1 MNTMQPAV
9 SMKSKS
15 LPLFWILLLGLAL
28 AGSILLF
35 SVTAQWGLGTNSDSS
50 NYIAGARNILKGHGY
65 RNYGSLSL
73 ITHWPPFYSF
83 TLAVIG
89 LLGID
94 PLDGTRLLHTVLY
107 GFNILMIGLIL
118 KKITGSSLTAFFG
131 SLFMLTA
138 LPMFEVH
145 TRVCSEP
152 WFIFFSFTAFY
163 LLNQYLGGQSKTYF
177 FGAAILTALACLDR
191 YVGVTVIGTGVL
203 SLFLLSRNK
212 LAARFKESLLF
223 LTISALPL
231 GLWLL
236 RNKLR
241 ANDLMSKSVNPPSF
255 SFEYLQMAF
264 NTFTTWLLPASV
276 PSLLRHISLCLALA
290 AAVVLVIL
298 IVSKE
303 IKRGSDKIFTTDGS
317 LRFVALLI
325 VFMVCYS
332 GLHIAHH
339 VIMNAS
345 VSAGDRHF
353 SPLFIAGLLVTLI
366 FLDRFVKLSPNAPFK
381 KIAVISLLLLMGFS
395 YLLSAAQEFATFWK
409 NGYGHTSRFWRA
421 SETMIKTK
429 SLLKDEFIYT
439 NNSSAVYLIVNAPA
453 RRLPSKINKKKYR
466 HDEEAQIN
474 SPVLLSQLRKISE
487 RLLDKEGYV
496 VFFSRRQQWYSLTQ
510 TELEKY
516 LPITPVIKLK
526 DGVIYKADPAREY
539 EILHA
544 KGIE

>member
-1 MNTMQPAV
+1 MLNAETVKTKPFAF
-9 SMKSKS
+9 S
-15 LPLFWILLLGLAL
+15 FFLLLAL
-28 AGSILLF
+28 ALTGSILLF
-35 SVTAQWGLGTNSDSS
+35 IVTASWGLGTNSDSA
-50 NYIAGARNILKGHGY
+50 NYIAGARNILTGHGY

-73 ITHWPPFYSF
+73 ITHWPPFFSF

-94 PLDGTRLLHTVLY
+94 PLDGARILHSALY
-107 GFNILMIGLIL
+107 GVNILMIGLIL
-118 KKITGSSLTAFFG
+118 RKLTGSLIAALFG
-131 SLFMLTA
+131 AYFMLA
-138 LPMFEVH
+138 SMPMIEVH

-163 LLNQYLGGQSKTYF
+163 LLNQYLAGQSKKYLF
-177 FGAAILTALACLDR
+177 SAAALTGLACLDR
-191 YVGVTVIGTGVL
+191 YVGVTVIGAGTLG
-203 SLFLLSRNK
+203 LFLLSRKK
-212 LAARFKESLLF
+212 LAARVKESLLF
-223 LTISALPL
+223 LAISALPL

-236 RNKLR
+236 RNKLL
-241 ANDLMSKSVNPPSF
+241 ANELMSKSVNPPSL

-264 NTFTTWLLPASV
+264 GTFTTWLLPASV
-276 PSLLRHISLCLALA
+276 PSLVRHIGLFLTLVGA
-290 AAVVLVIL
+290 AILVVL

-303 IKRGSDKIFTTDGS
+303 IKHGATKIITTDDS
-317 LRFVALLI
+317 LRFVALLM
-325 VFMVCYS
+325 VFMVCYA
-332 GLHIAHH
+332 GLHIVHH

-353 SPLFIAGLLVTLI
+353 SPLFIAGLLIVLI
-366 FLDRFVKLSPNAPFK
+366 LLDRFVKLSPSAPFK
-381 KIAVISLLLLMGFS
+381 KIAVISLLLLMSFS

-421 SETMIKTK
+421 SQTMVKTK
-429 SLLKDEFIYT
+429 SLLKGEFIYT

-453 RRLPSKINKKKYR
+453 RRLPSKINKKKHRY
-466 HDEEAQIN
+466 DDGTEID
-474 SPVLLSQLRKISE
+474 SPDLLSQLQKIAL

-510 TELEKY
+510 AELEKY
-516 LPITPVIKLK
+516 LPITPVAKLK

-539 EILHA
+539 DVLHA